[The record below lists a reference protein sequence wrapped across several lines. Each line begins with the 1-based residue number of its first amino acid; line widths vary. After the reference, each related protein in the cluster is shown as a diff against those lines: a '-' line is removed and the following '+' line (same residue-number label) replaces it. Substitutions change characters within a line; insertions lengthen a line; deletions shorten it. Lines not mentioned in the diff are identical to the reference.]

1 MLYGVCNA
9 GSTVCVAGKSAGSLQ
24 QQQAELEWERV
35 NTIRMKAMQV
45 HQPTRNIQHPT
56 CNICVDAMRMT
67 AMEAKLLCA
76 VLLVACCM
84 CCIVQEKELQP
95 KLGIQPRS
103 SFLISYEEALH
114 CFLTR
119 DMTAEKKLIQV
130 CTHATRNHTYQLSPP
145 ARPLAWAR
153 ASGSHSAYSQYR
165 VLHGGWVR
173 QVEVPAD
180 GLSSK
185 LRMLKPAPKL
195 PAALLPVNPTRCPA
209 PGASGAADACSCICS
224 VSHASTHVVCGT
236 LHAADGMSLP
246 R

>member
-45 HQPTRNIQHPT
+45 HQPTRNIQHT
-56 CNICVDAMRMT
+56 TSNICVDAMRMT

-153 ASGSHSAYSQYR
+153 ASGSHSAYFT
-165 VLHGGWVR
+165 
-173 QVEVPAD
+173 VP
-180 GLSSK
+180 
-185 LRMLKPAPKL
+185 
-195 PAALLPVNPTRCPA
+195 
-209 PGASGAADACSCICS
+209 
-224 VSHASTHVVCGT
+224 
-236 LHAADGMSLP
+236 HAAPWLVGAG
-246 R
+246 RGAR

>member
-1 MLYGVCNA
+1 
-9 GSTVCVAGKSAGSLQ
+9 
-24 QQQAELEWERV
+24 
-35 NTIRMKAMQV
+35 
-45 HQPTRNIQHPT
+45 
-56 CNICVDAMRMT
+56 MRMT

-209 PGASGAADACSCICS
+209 PGAWGRRCVFLYLLRVACKYARC
-224 VSHASTHVVCGT
+224 VR
-236 LHAADGMSLP
+236 HAACRRWHVAASMTLWVHVERGYAVPCDRRCYFRSATSSSA
-246 R
+246 